1 MTDFAT
7 YPSLKDKPVLVTGG
21 ASGIG
26 GAAVAAFARN
36 GAKVAFLDM
45 DEEASKATAAATGAN
60 YRLCD
65 LRDIPAMQTAIA
77 ELAAM
82 TGPFEALM
90 NNAARDDRHKWQD
103 VTPDYWDD
111 RQNTNLRHMFF
122 AAQAVAPGM
131 AAAGG
136 GSIINMGSTSWWES
150 CADMTA
156 YATAKAAVHGL
167 TRAMAREL
175 GRDRIRVN
183 CVVPGWVMTERQ
195 MALWASPEA
204 LEGRLERQ
212 CLPDLI
218 QPEAI
223 ANMVLF
229 LASDD
234 AKMCTGSNFFVDGG
248 SV

>member
-103 VTPDYWDD
+103 VTHDYWDD

-218 QPEAI
+218 QPDAI